1 MAKRDYYEVLGVGKD
16 ATEAEIKSAYR
27 KKAKECHPDL
37 HPNDKNAEERF
48 KELNEANEVLS
59 DPEKRKRYDQYG
71 FDGPQMGGMGAEGF
85 DFSGMGGMGGFESIF
100 DTFFGGGMGGG
111 ARRNGPVPGNDL
123 QHRISI
129 TFEEAAF
136 GCEKTIDF
144 FRNENCE
151 ACGGT
156 GAKPGTQPQTCPT
169 CHGSGQV
176 RSGNGFMVTVRT
188 CPTCRGEG
196 KIVKDKCQSCNGT
209 GHVRRKR
216 NLTIHIPA
224 GVQDGTNMV
233 KRGEGEPGQR
243 GGPAGDLYISIT
255 VKPHKLFK
263 REGNDILLDMPI
275 SMTQAALGAEIDV
288 PTLESPVKQRIPEG
302 TQTGTQFRIKGK
314 GIPSLR
320 NGVKG
325 DLLLT
330 VHVEVPKK
338 LTEKQKELLRQFD
351 QSMGGKEYEG
361 RKTFADKLKE
371 MFNN

>member
-1 MAKRDYYEVLGVGKD
+1 MAKRDYYEVLGVSKD

-37 HPNDKNAEERF
+37 HPNDKDAAERF
-48 KELNEANEVLS
+48 REVNEANEVLS
-59 DPEKRKRYDQYG
+59 DPEKRKRYDQFG
-71 FDGPQMGGMGAEGF
+71 FDGPQMGSGAGAGGF
-85 DFSGMGGMGGFESIF
+85 DFSGMGGMDDIF
-100 DTFFGGGMGGG
+100 NAFFGGMGGMG
-111 ARRNGPVPGNDL
+111 GTSRRAGPVPGNDL
-123 QHRISI
+123 QHRITI

-151 ACGGT
+151 TCGGT

-196 KIVKDKCQSCNGT
+196 KIVKDKCTNCNGT

-216 NLTIHIPA
+216 TLTLRIPA
-224 GVQDGTNMV
+224 GIEDGTNLV
-233 KRGEGEPGQR
+233 KRGEGEPGLR
-243 GGPAGDLYISIT
+243 GGPAGDLYISIS

-263 REGNDILLDMPI
+263 REGKDLLLDMPI
-275 SMTQAALGAEIDV
+275 SITQAALGAEIDV

-320 NGVKG
+320 NGLKG
-325 DLLLT
+325 DLILT

-338 LTEKQKELLRQFD
+338 LTEKQKDILRQFD